1 MIPKSGYRFSE
12 KIMLKQPAKAK
23 SRFNLPFRFGAA
35 GAMTRCAVCRFFTGA
50 PAALE
55 RAIPGLNIL
64 SSAYGSVHADS
75 GLCERH
81 DFFTTAA
88 TPACPL
94 FEPRLRDKVLSKG
107 QDKRLIE

>member
-12 KIMLKQPAKAK
+12 KIMLKQQAKAK
-23 SRFNLPFRFGAA
+23 SRFNLIPFCFSAA
-35 GAMTRCAVCRFFTGA
+35 GGMTRCAACRFFTGA

-64 SSAYGSVHADS
+64 SSAYGSVRADT

-81 DFFTTAA
+81 GVFTTAHSA
-88 TPACPL
+88 GCPQFEAC
-94 FEPRLRDKVLSKG
+94 G
-107 QDKRLIE
+107 G